1 MCRHERVPLLWVLV
15 LFGRRPLRPAPC
27 CVHGNRAPVTN
38 ESGTRSVQL
47 DSRPGRCAPFGLF
60 AFQGVFMI
68 TKLSALLVVLLALL
82 AVPSRAAAQPI
93 SGLWDATVVVNNRDG
108 ALEIPFRFELSG
120 SGSSVK
126 GSFFNGD
133 DKTTSTSGTLE
144 NGTLSLSFYEL
155 GTKLDATLKGGR
167 LEGEYSRGTRG
178 APYPFSAKRF
188 VAIQT
193 GEAKIPSIAGLWN
206 VQVGK
211 SSKGEAAWQL
221 IVRQSG
227 AEVSAAILRID
238 GDTGTLT
245 GAYRD
250 GKFALSHFSGAR
262 PLRLELTPG
271 ADGTLALVQN
281 TDKPLNAVRAEQAA
295 AKGLPQP
302 SDPTRF
308 TSVKD
313 PTEPLRFSF
322 PDLDGKIVSNTDP
335 RFAGK
340 VVIVAIGGSWCPNCH
355 DETPFLV
362 ELYKKYRK
370 QGLEIVELS
379 FEEEAQI
386 KNPVRVRAFNKRY
399 GVDYTVLIPGEPKG
413 LNDKMPQGVNLNSFP
428 TTFFLGRD
436 GRVRA
441 AHAGFAGKASGKFHT
456 ELKEDVTALVE
467 RLLAEKSTHTTASK

>member
-1 MCRHERVPLLWVLV
+1 M
-15 LFGRRPLRPAPC
+15 
-27 CVHGNRAPVTN
+27 T
-38 ESGTRSVQL
+38 
-47 DSRPGRCAPFGLF
+47 
-60 AFQGVFMI
+60 
-68 TKLSALLVVLLALL
+68 TKLSAVAVVLLLLVAL
-82 AVPSRAAAQPI
+82 PSRADAQPVN
-93 SGLWDATVVVNNRDG
+93 GLWDATVLVNNG

-120 SGSSVK
+120 SGSNVK

-133 DKTTSTSGTLE
+133 DRTTSTSGTLQ
-144 NGTLSLSFYEL
+144 NGVLSLSFDEL
-155 GTKLDATLKGGR
+155 GTKLDATLKDGQLDGQ
-167 LEGEYSRGTRG
+167 YSRGTRG
-178 APYPFSAKRF
+178 APYPFHAKRF
-188 VAIQT
+188 SPIQS
-193 GEAKIPSIAGLWN
+193 GDAAIPSIAGLWN

-221 IVRQSG
+221 IVRQAG
-227 AEVSAAILRID
+227 AEVSAVILRID

-245 GAYRD
+245 GSFRN
-250 GKFALSHFSGAR
+250 GTFALSHFSGAR

-271 ADGTLALVQN
+271 ADGTLAVVQN
-281 TDKPLNAVRAEQAA
+281 TDKPLTALRAEQAS

-313 PTEPLRFSF
+313 PTEPFRFNF
-322 PDLDGKIVSNTDP
+322 PDLDGKMVSNTDA

-362 ELYKKYRK
+362 ELYKKYKK

-379 FEEEAQI
+379 FEEEAQM

-399 GVDYTVLIPGEPKG
+399 GVEYTVLIPGEPKE
-413 LNDKMPQGVNLNSFP
+413 LNDKVPQGVNLNSFP

-436 GRVRA
+436 GRVRS

-456 ELKEDVTALVE
+456 ELKEEVTALVE
-467 RLLAEKSTHTTASK
+467 RLLAEKNTQTSASK

>member
-1 MCRHERVPLLWVLV
+1 M
-15 LFGRRPLRPAPC
+15 
-27 CVHGNRAPVTN
+27 T
-38 ESGTRSVQL
+38 
-47 DSRPGRCAPFGLF
+47 
-60 AFQGVFMI
+60 
-68 TKLSALLVVLLALL
+68 TKLSAVAVVLLALVAL
-82 AVPSRAAAQPI
+82 PSRADAQPVN
-93 SGLWDATVVVNNRDG
+93 GLWDATVLVNNG

-120 SGSSVK
+120 SGSNVK

-133 DKTTSTSGTLE
+133 DRTTSTSGTLQ
-144 NGTLSLSFYEL
+144 NGVLSLSFDEL
-155 GTKLDATLKGGR
+155 GTKLDATLKDGQLDGQ
-167 LEGEYSRGTRG
+167 YSRGTRG
-178 APYPFSAKRF
+178 APYPFHAKRF
-188 VAIQT
+188 SPIQSGDAT
-193 GEAKIPSIAGLWN
+193 IPSIAGLWN

-221 IVRQSG
+221 IVRQAG
-227 AEVSAAILRID
+227 AEVSAVILRID

-245 GAYRD
+245 GSFRN
-250 GKFALSHFSGAR
+250 GTFALSHFSGAR

-271 ADGTLALVQN
+271 ADGTLAVVQN
-281 TDKPLNAVRAEQAA
+281 TDKPLTALRAEQAS

-313 PTEPLRFSF
+313 PTEPFRFNF
-322 PDLDGKIVSNTDP
+322 PDLDGKMVANTDA

-362 ELYKKYRK
+362 ELYKKYKK

-399 GVDYTVLIPGEPKG
+399 GVDYTVLIPGEPKE
-413 LNDKMPQGVNLNSFP
+413 LNDKVPQGVNLNSFP

-436 GRVRA
+436 GRVRS

-456 ELKEDVTALVE
+456 ELKEEVTALVE
-467 RLLAEKSTHTTASK
+467 RLLAEKNPQTSASK

>member
-1 MCRHERVPLLWVLV
+1 M
-15 LFGRRPLRPAPC
+15 
-27 CVHGNRAPVTN
+27 T
-38 ESGTRSVQL
+38 
-47 DSRPGRCAPFGLF
+47 
-60 AFQGVFMI
+60 
-68 TKLSALLVVLLALL
+68 TKLSTFLVVLLALVVL
-82 AVPSRAAAQPI
+82 PQRAAAQPVN
-93 SGLWDATVVVNNRDG
+93 GLWDATVVVNNG

-120 SGSSVK
+120 SGPNVK

-133 DKTTSTSGTLE
+133 DKTTSTSGSLE
-144 NGTLSLSFYEL
+144 NGRLTLNFDEL
-155 GTKLDATLKGGR
+155 GTRLEATLKDGR
-167 LEGEYSRGTRG
+167 LEGQYSRGTRG
-178 APYPFSAKRF
+178 APYPFAAKRF
-188 VAIQT
+188 TPVTAGDT
-193 GEAKIPSIAGLWN
+193 NVPSIAGLWN

-221 IVRQSG
+221 IVRQAG
-227 AEVSAAILRID
+227 AEVSAVILRID

-245 GAYRD
+245 GIFRD

-262 PLRLELTPG
+262 PLRLELTP
-271 ADGTLALVQN
+271 ATDGTLAVVQN
-281 TDKPLNAVRAEQAA
+281 TDKPLTALRAEQAD
-295 AKGLPQP
+295 AKGLPKP

-313 PTEPLRFSF
+313 PTEPFRFSF
-322 PDLDGKIVSNTDP
+322 PDLEGKIVSNTDP

-340 VVIVAIGGSWCPNCH
+340 VLIVAIGGSWCPNCH

-386 KNPVRVRAFNKRY
+386 KNPVRVKAFNKRY
-399 GVDYTVLIPGEPKG
+399 GVEYTVLIPGEPKE
-413 LNDKMPQGVNLNSFP
+413 LNDKVPQGVNLNSFP

-436 GRVRA
+436 GRVRS

-456 ELKEDVTALVE
+456 ELKEEVTALVE
-467 RLLAEKSTHTTASK
+467 RLLAEKPAQTSAAR

>member
-1 MCRHERVPLLWVLV
+1 MTRLIALTVLV
-15 LFGRRPLRPAPC
+15 LAL
-27 CVHGNRAPVTN
+27 VT
-38 ESGTRSVQL
+38 
-47 DSRPGRCAPFGLF
+47 
-60 AFQGVFMI
+60 
-68 TKLSALLVVLLALL
+68 
-82 AVPSRAAAQPI
+82 VPSRASAQPV
-93 SGLWDATVVVNNRDG
+93 SGLWDAAVVVNNRDG
-108 ALEIPFRFELSG
+108 ALEVPFRFELSG
-120 SGSSVK
+120 SGSNVK

-133 DKTTSTSGTLE
+133 DKTTSTSGSLE
-144 NGTLSLSFYEL
+144 NGKLSLSFDEL
-155 GTKLDATLKGGR
+155 GTRLEATLKNGR

-178 APYPFSAKRF
+178 APYPFHAKRF
-188 VAIQT
+188 VAIAV
-193 GEAKIPSIAGLWN
+193 GDAKIPAIAGLWN

-211 SSKGEAAWQL
+211 SSKGEEAWQL
-221 IVRQSG
+221 IVRQAG

-250 GKFALSHFSGAR
+250 GKFSLSHFSGAR

-271 ADGTLALVQN
+271 ADGTLAVVQN
-281 TDKPLNAVRAEQAA
+281 TDQPLTALRAEQAN
-295 AKGLPQP
+295 AKGLPKP
-302 SDPTRF
+302 SDPSRF

-313 PTEPLRFSF
+313 PSEPFRFSF
-322 PDLDGKIVSNTDP
+322 PDLAGKIVSNTDP
-335 RFAGK
+335 RFQGK

-386 KNPVRVRAFNKRY
+386 KNPVRVKAFNKRY
-399 GVDYTVLIPGEPKG
+399 GVEYTVLIPGEPKE
-413 LNDKMPQGVNLNSFP
+413 LNDKVPQGVNLNSFP

-436 GRVRA
+436 GKVRS

-456 ELKEDVTALVE
+456 ELVEEYTALIE
-467 RLLAEKSTHTTASK
+467 RLLAEKATTTTASK

>member
-1 MCRHERVPLLWVLV
+1 MNTKLPTVVLV
-15 LFGRRPLRPAPC
+15 VA
-27 CVHGNRAPVTN
+27 
-38 ESGTRSVQL
+38 
-47 DSRPGRCAPFGLF
+47 
-60 AFQGVFMI
+60 
-68 TKLSALLVVLLALL
+68 LALI
-82 AVPSRAAAQPI
+82 AVPSRAGAQPVN
-93 SGLWDATVVVNNRDG
+93 GLWDATVLVNNG
-108 ALEIPFRFELSG
+108 ALEIPFRFELAG
-120 SGSSVK
+120 SGATVK

-133 DKTTSTSGTLE
+133 DKTTSTSGTLA
-144 NGTLSLSFYEL
+144 NGTLTLNFDEL
-155 GTKLDATLKGGR
+155 GTSLVATLKDGQLDGQ
-167 LEGEYSRGTRG
+167 YSRGTRG
-178 APYPFSAKRF
+178 APYPFHAKRF
-188 VAIQT
+188 APIQA
-193 GEAKIPSIAGLWN
+193 GETHIPAIAGLWN

-227 AEVSAAILRID
+227 AEVSAVILRID

-250 GKFALSHFSGAR
+250 GRFALSHFSGAR

-271 ADGTLALVQN
+271 ADATLAVVQN
-281 TDKPLNAVRAEQAA
+281 TDAPLNALRAEQAA

-313 PTEPLRFSF
+313 PTEPFRFSF
-322 PDLDGKIVSNTDP
+322 PDLDGKIVSNTDAK
-335 RFAGK
+335 FAGK
-340 VVIVAIGGSWCPNCH
+340 VLIVTIGGSWCPNCH
-355 DETPFLV
+355 DEAPFLV
-362 ELYKKYRK
+362 ELYKKYKK

-399 GVDYTVLIPGEPKG
+399 GVDYTVLIPGEPKE
-413 LNDKMPQGVNLNSFP
+413 LNDKVPQGANLNSFP

-436 GRVRA
+436 GRVRS

-456 ELKEDVTALVE
+456 ELKEEVTALVE
-467 RLLAEKSTHTTASK
+467 RLLAEKNVQTSASK

>member
-1 MCRHERVPLLWVLV
+1 M
-15 LFGRRPLRPAPC
+15 
-27 CVHGNRAPVTN
+27 N
-38 ESGTRSVQL
+38 
-47 DSRPGRCAPFGLF
+47 
-60 AFQGVFMI
+60 
-68 TKLSALLVVLLALL
+68 TKLSALLAALLVLLALV
-82 AVPSRAAAQPI
+82 AFPSRAGAQ
-93 SGLWDATVVVNNRDG
+93 SLNGLWDATVLVNNG
-108 ALEIPFRFELSG
+108 ALEIPFRFELTG
-120 SGSSVK
+120 SGSNVK

-133 DKTTSTSGTLE
+133 DKTTSTSGSFE
-144 NGTLSLSFYEL
+144 NGTLTLSFDEL
-155 GTKLDATLKGGR
+155 GTKLEATLRDGR

-178 APYPFSAKRF
+178 APYPFDAKRF
-188 VAIQT
+188 TPVAV
-193 GEAKIPSIAGLWN
+193 GETNAPSIAGLWN

-227 AEVSAAILRID
+227 AEVSAVILRID

-245 GAYRD
+245 GTYRN
-250 GKFALSHFSGAR
+250 GTFALSHFSGAR
-262 PLRLELTPG
+262 PMRLELTPG
-271 ADGTLALVQN
+271 PDGTLAVVQN
-281 TDKPLNAVRAEQAA
+281 KDKPLAALRAEQAS

-313 PTEPLRFSF
+313 PTEPFRFSF
-322 PDLDGKIVSNTDP
+322 PDLDGKIVSNTDA

-362 ELYKKYRK
+362 ELYKKYKK

-386 KNPVRVRAFNKRY
+386 KNPVRVKAFNKRY
-399 GVDYTVLIPGEPKG
+399 GVDYTVLIPGEPKE
-413 LNDKMPQGVNLNSFP
+413 LNDKVPQGVNLNSFP

-436 GRVRA
+436 GRVRS

-456 ELKEDVTALVE
+456 ELKEEVTALVE
-467 RLLAEKSTHTTASK
+467 RLLAEKPAQTSASK

>member
-1 MCRHERVPLLWVLV
+1 M
-15 LFGRRPLRPAPC
+15 
-27 CVHGNRAPVTN
+27 T
-38 ESGTRSVQL
+38 
-47 DSRPGRCAPFGLF
+47 
-60 AFQGVFMI
+60 
-68 TKLSALLVVLLALL
+68 TKLSAVAVVLLALVAL
-82 AVPSRAAAQPI
+82 PSRADAQPVN
-93 SGLWDATVVVNNRDG
+93 GLWDATVLVNNG

-120 SGSSVK
+120 SGSNVK

-133 DKTTSTSGTLE
+133 DRTTSTSGTLQ
-144 NGTLSLSFYEL
+144 NGVLSLNFDEL
-155 GTKLDATLKGGR
+155 GTKLDATLKDGQLDGQ
-167 LEGEYSRGTRG
+167 YSRGTRG
-178 APYPFSAKRF
+178 APYPFHAKRF
-188 VAIQT
+188 SPIQPGDAT
-193 GEAKIPSIAGLWN
+193 IPSIAGLWN

-221 IVRQSG
+221 IVRQAG
-227 AEVSAAILRID
+227 AEASASILRID

-245 GAYRD
+245 GTYHD
-250 GKFALSHFSGAR
+250 GKFSLSHFSGAR

-271 ADGTLALVQN
+271 ADGTLAVVQN
-281 TDKPLNAVRAEQAA
+281 TDKPLTALRAEQAS

-313 PTEPLRFSF
+313 PTEPFRFNF
-322 PDLDGKIVSNTDP
+322 PDLDGKMVSNTDA

-399 GVDYTVLIPGEPKG
+399 GVDYTVLIPGEPKE
-413 LNDKMPQGVNLNSFP
+413 LNDKVPQGVNLNSFP

-436 GRVRA
+436 GRVRS

-456 ELKEDVTALVE
+456 ELKEEVTALVE
-467 RLLAEKSTHTTASK
+467 RLLAEKNTQTSASK

>member
-1 MCRHERVPLLWVLV
+1 MSMKL
-15 LFGRRPLRPAPC
+15 
-27 CVHGNRAPVTN
+27 
-38 ESGTRSVQL
+38 
-47 DSRPGRCAPFGLF
+47 CA
-60 AFQGVFMI
+60 
-68 TKLSALLVVLLALL
+68 LVVFIVAMIGRPP
-82 AVPSRAAAQPI
+82 AAAAQ
-93 SGLWDATVVVNNRDG
+93 SLNGLWDATVLVNNG

-120 SGSSVK
+120 SGSNVK

-133 DKTTSTSGTLE
+133 EKTTSTSGSLN
-144 NGTLSLSFYEL
+144 NGGLALSFDDL
-155 GTKLDATLKGGR
+155 GTKLEATVKDGR

-178 APYPFSAKRF
+178 APYPFTAKRF
-188 VAIQT
+188 VPVAT
-193 GEAKIPSIAGLWN
+193 DATNIPSIAGLWN

-227 AEVSAAILRID
+227 PEVSAVILRID

-245 GAYRD
+245 GTFRNGAF
-250 GKFALSHFSGAR
+250 GLSHFSGAR

-271 ADGTLALVQN
+271 ADGTLAVVQN
-281 TDKPLNAVRAEQAA
+281 TDKPLTALRAEQAT

-313 PTEPLRFSF
+313 PSEPFRFSF

-335 RFAGK
+335 RFQGK
-340 VVIVAIGGSWCPNCH
+340 VMIVAIGGSWCPNCH

-362 ELYKKYRK
+362 ELYKKYKK
-370 QGLEIVELS
+370 QGLEIIELS

-386 KNPVRVRAFNKRY
+386 KNPVRVKAFNKRY
-399 GVDYTVLIPGEPKG
+399 GVDYTVLIPGEPKE
-413 LNDKMPQGVNLNSFP
+413 LNDKVPQGVNLNSFP

-436 GRVRA
+436 GKVRS
-441 AHAGFAGKASGKFHT
+441 AHAGFAGKASGKFHV
-456 ELKEDVTALVE
+456 EMKEEITALVE
-467 RLLAEKSTHTTASK
+467 RLLAEKPAPTTASK